1 MFDTPN
7 IHAAAVVYSAQTPNK
22 AALSSFA
29 AQMGQQGYS
38 VGGIIQDI
46 LYDER
51 GVKIGADAVALDN
64 GDRFPIVRPSKE
76 DIAAGSC
83 GLDQSVLTESSIIL
97 RRAIAARVDL
107 LVVEKFG
114 EREQLGEGLADDIM
128 AAMSE
133 GIPVLVAVPASAV
146 EKWKKFTGGLGDML
160 PSEITVLQSWW
171 QRRQVS
177 PKQTQ
182 FGQHEVIGIGK

>member
-1 MFDTPN
+1 MSDTPN
-7 IHAAAVVYSAQTPNK
+7 ICTAAVVYSPETPDK
-22 AALSSFA
+22 SALSSFA
-29 AQMGQQGYS
+29 AQIREQGYS

-46 LYDER
+46 QFDDR

-64 GDRFPIVRPSKE
+64 GERFPIVRPSKE

-83 GLDQSVLTESSIIL
+83 GLDQSVLIESSVVL
-97 RRAIAARVDL
+97 RRAIAAKVDL

-133 GIPVLVAVPASAV
+133 GIPVLVAVPATAI
-146 EKWKKFTGGLGDML
+146 EKWKKFTGGLGDTL
-160 PSEITVLQSWW
+160 PSELSSLRDWW
-171 QRRQVS
+171 QKRPVS
-177 PKQTQ
+177 QR
-182 FGQHEVIGIGK
+182 

>member
-1 MFDTPN
+1 MSDTPN
-7 IHAAAVVYSAQTPNK
+7 IYAAAVVYSAQTADK

-29 AQMGQQGYS
+29 AQICQQGYS

-46 LYDER
+46 LYDDR

-83 GLDQSVLTESSIIL
+83 GLDQSVLTESSVVL
-97 RRAIAARVDL
+97 RRAIAAKVDL

-133 GIPVLVAVPASAV
+133 GIPVLVAVPAAAT

-160 PSEITVLQSWW
+160 PLDLVSLQNWW
-171 QRRQVS
+171 QKRQV
-177 PKQTQ
+177 PQQ
-182 FGQHEVIGIGK
+182 